1 MQDPIRA
8 LQEPRTLPDLT
19 SIAIVVGFT
28 LLATL
33 LQAGLRNSHICLSQ
47 CAALL
52 KKPFDPAKT
61 RAELAR
67 QMGDMRKDGL
77 VRARPTASGDPEFN
91 SSTNAMIRAR
101 SVEALMA
108 EHDACRS
115 RRFAQA
121 ATARQVCQNAGELA
135 QMMGLA
141 GTLISLATLT
151 PSGLGQTSLTGAIG
165 MAVGTTLTG
174 LALANFVFIPLAG
187 LIERRSRS
195 EDDAREEVFEW
206 LEMHAQVAVPRLRPE
221 ETVTVLRKGAA

>member
-1 MQDPIRA
+1 MPDP
-8 LQEPRTLPDLT
+8 T
-19 SIAIVVGFT
+19 SIAIVVGLT

-33 LQAGLRNSHICLSQ
+33 LQSGLRDSRTCLVQ

-52 KKPFDPAKT
+52 KKPFDPVQT

-67 QMGDMRKDGL
+67 EIGDLRKDGL
-77 VRARPTASGDPEFN
+77 VRARPTASGDPEFDR
-91 SSTNAMIRAR
+91 STNAMVRAR

-108 EHDACRS
+108 EHEACRT

-121 ATARQVCQNAGELA
+121 ATAQKVCHHAADLA

-141 GTLISLATLT
+141 GTLISLATLA
-151 PSGLGQTSLTGAIG
+151 PSAAAGPSLTGAVG

-174 LALANFVFIPLAG
+174 VALGNFVFIPLAG

-195 EDDAREEVFEW
+195 DDDAREEVFTW
-206 LEMHAQVAVPRLRPE
+206 LEMHAHIAVPRLRDE
-221 ETVTVLRKGAA
+221 EPLTVLHKGVA